1 MANIFINQ
9 TTGMLASA
17 GSFGPYQTNMMKR
30 VFYKAC
36 GDLRIPDTDT
46 VHRDALASAIL
57 AAARENA
64 EESRVFNDA
73 MVTMKSCY
81 F

>member
-9 TTGMLASA
+9 ATGELASA

-30 VFYKAC
+30 VFYRAC
-36 GDLRIPDTDT
+36 EDLRIPNTDT

-57 AAARENA
+57 AAARNNA
-64 EESRVFNDA
+64 VESRVFSDA
-73 MVTMKSCY
+73 MVTMKSRY
-81 F
+81 V